1 MKIQKRKQMLI
12 ITAVSLACV
21 LTTGYILDLSSA
33 RQTKA
38 EILTAE
44 EQAALETDLSDPSE
58 AETENVTEME
68 NVAEAE
74 DPAEAD
80 GEIPDSYTIGGFP
93 IIYQMPELPTGC
105 EITAAAMALRYY
117 GFSVDK
123 TELADQYLPTLYSA
137 GIYYDENGLPHGND
151 MNQYF
156 IGDPRTQDGII
167 CGTGAIV
174 TALDTYLSTVGSS
187 LRATDLTG
195 ATPEELYEL
204 VSEGT
209 PVIVWCTIGMADR
222 GMTRGW
228 YTETGE
234 YVDWATNDHGA
245 ILIGYTP
252 QTVIIADPISGQVEY
267 DREQFESVFASRSGQ
282 CVILSAEE
290 N

>member
-74 DPAEAD
+74 D
-80 GEIPDSYTIGGFP
+80 
-93 IIYQMPELPTGC
+93 
-105 EITAAAMALRYY
+105 
-117 GFSVDK
+117 
-123 TELADQYLPTLYSA
+123 
-137 GIYYDENGLPHGND
+137 
-151 MNQYF
+151 
-156 IGDPRTQDGII
+156 
-167 CGTGAIV
+167 
-174 TALDTYLSTVGSS
+174 
-187 LRATDLTG
+187 LTG

-252 QTVIIADPISGQVEY
+252 QTVIIADPISGQIEY